1 MAERIAASLN
11 NVCAKELVLV
21 ASFTSGG
28 VPVILPTLSRNTKYS
43 VMINGPSYPRSS
55 QCPSKTMATCPATLR
70 TPGAQAWSG

>member
-1 MAERIAASLN
+1 MAERIAAFLK

-28 VPVILPTLSRNTKYS
+28 LPVILPTLSPNTKYL
-43 VMINGPSYPRSS
+43 VMINGPYPKSS